1 MPHLAAVL
9 PSLAAAE
16 PPVELTREQAA
27 ELARQ
32 ELADP
37 AYHAEEP
44 LIQRA
49 VAWLLERISDL
60 VERIGAGAPGGW
72 FGVLGLIVLVVIGV
86 AVVRWRLGSVSR
98 SRAGSPLFLAGAPG
112 ATAQHHRDRAE
123 AAAARGAYDEAVRE
137 RLRAV
142 IRELE
147 ERGVLDPRPGRTA
160 DEAARAGGSALPV
173 LREPL
178 VAGAAR
184 FDRIWYGGA
193 TAGPADAEALALLDR
208 QVQDAR
214 PARVAASRP

>member
-1 MPHLAAVL
+1 MLPAVL
-9 PSLAAAE
+9 PSVLGADA
-16 PPVELTREQAA
+16 PVELTREQAA
-27 ELARQ
+27 ELARR

-37 AYHAEEP
+37 AYHSEEP

-49 VAWLLERISDL
+49 IGWLFERIGDL

-72 FGVLGLIVLVVIGV
+72 FGVLGLLVLAVVVV
-86 AVVRWRLGSVSR
+86 AVVRWRMGPVSR
-98 SRAGSPLFLAGAPG
+98 SRAGAPLFLTDSPDV
-112 ATAQHHRDRAE
+112 TAQQHRDRAG

-160 DEAARAGGSALPV
+160 DEAARAAGAALPG
-173 LREPL
+173 LRDAL

-193 TAGPADAEALALLDR
+193 VAGEHDAEALAALDR

-214 PARVAASRP
+214 PVTLAPGRS